1 MVKKYTVRPDQTV
14 KQVITYMDDEHIK
27 AVAITEEDM
36 SFKGIF
42 TAGDMRKF
50 FIRGGDMTTP
60 IVEAMNRSPVVFHS
74 LFEAKQYP
82 EKLIFYPILD
92 NEDHLVNVIGDEISE
107 DTSTI
112 LQNVPVVIMAGGKGT
127 RLYPYTKILPKALIP
142 IGEKTITERII
153 DSFRAYGCND
163 FYMILNHKSGMIKAY
178 FNELEKDYNLTFVE
192 EGEFLGTG
200 GGLTY
205 LKGMICSTF
214 FLSNCDI
221 LMNAD
226 IECIY
231 KTHCKNNNVITLV
244 CAMMDTMIPYGVVEI
259 NENAELISIKEKP
272 EYSHLTN
279 TGLYVLEPKVIDE
292 LKLDEFIH
300 MPDIALRYV
309 AKGDNV
315 GVFPVSRQS
324 WMDMGQFSEMES
336 MKERLGV

>member
-1 MVKKYTVRPDQTV
+1 MIEKYTVRPDQTV
-14 KQVITYMDDEHIK
+14 KEVITYMDEAHIK
-27 AVAITEEDM
+27 AVAVTEDDM
-36 SFKGIF
+36 SFRGIF

-50 FIRGGDMTTP
+50 FIRSGEMTTP
-60 IVEAMNRSPVVFHS
+60 ITEAMNRDPIIFHS
-74 LFEAKQYP
+74 IYEARQYP
-82 EKLIFYPILD
+82 KRLIFYPILD
-92 NEDHLVNVIGDEISE
+92 GDDHLVNVIGDEISE
-107 DTSTI
+107 ETATVLKD
-112 LQNVPVVIMAGGKGT
+112 VPVVIMAGGKGT

-142 IGEKTITERII
+142 IGEQTITERII

-178 FNELEKDYNLTFVE
+178 FNEIDKDYNLTFVE
-192 EGEFLGTG
+192 EEEFLGTG

-205 LKGMICSTF
+205 LKGLIKGTF

-221 LMNAD
+221 LMDAD

-231 KTHCKNNNVITLV
+231 RTHCKDHNVVTLV
-244 CAMMDTMIPYGVVEI
+244 CAMMDTTIPYGVVQT
-259 NENAELISIKEKP
+259 NDNAELLSIKEKP

-279 TGLYVLEPKVIDE
+279 TGLYVLESRVIEE
-292 LKLDEFIH
+292 LKTGEFIH

-309 AKGDNV
+309 SQGERV
-315 GVFPVSRQS
+315 GVFPVSKQS